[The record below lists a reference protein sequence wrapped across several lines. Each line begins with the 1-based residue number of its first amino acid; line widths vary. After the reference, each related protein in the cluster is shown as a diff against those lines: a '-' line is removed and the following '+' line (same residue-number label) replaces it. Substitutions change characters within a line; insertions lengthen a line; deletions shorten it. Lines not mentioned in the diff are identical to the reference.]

1 MYIPLVFTFLPV
13 LFSFRRS
20 FVPVEIWH
28 QSKLPAEWLIY
39 WSSFNKHYR
48 HLPLLQP
55 GHHCSLNNRLL
66 YSLFSRLSFT
76 AQWWTCWLLLFIWR
90 FVSGQCVL
98 CVHHPVFWQC
108 IHNVLLHAYNS
119 EQLHFF
125 HMWGWKR
132 ERKVRY
138 SVCISQSFF
147 VLSFV
152 WKGPKSGRKSW
163 VCHFSVIM
171 IIESRVCALSLRI
184 FRNKSRSR
192 FCTDFFLWMR

>member
-1 MYIPLVFTFLPV
+1 M

-125 HMWGWKR
+125 ICEVER
-132 ERKVRY
+132 EKERLD
-138 SVCISQSFF
+138 I
-147 VLSFV
+147 
-152 WKGPKSGRKSW
+152 
-163 VCHFSVIM
+163 
-171 IIESRVCALSLRI
+171 VCAYHNHSLYCPLSKRGQKAEEKVEFVI
-184 FRNKSRSR
+184 FR
-192 FCTDFFLWMR
+192 L